1 MKIFSVLDISASG
14 LSAERMRMNVI
25 ANNLANAQST
35 ESPDG
40 GPYRREQVEFA
51 SLLRRSLDNHIP
63 GEELLG
69 GVKVRGIVKSTEPF
83 SKIYMPGH
91 PKADKDGMVEMPNV
105 SVVNEMVDM
114 VTASRA
120 YEANLAVMTT
130 SKEMIN
136 KTLNAFSR

>member
-1 MKIFSVLDISASG
+1 MNIFSVMDISASG
-14 LSAERMRMNVI
+14 LSAERVRLNVI

-35 ESPDG
+35 ETPDG
-40 GPYRREQVEFA
+40 GPYRREQVEFI
-51 SLLRRSLDNHIP
+51 SLLNRSLDNHIS

-69 GVKVRGIVKSTEPF
+69 GVNVQGITKSTEPF
-83 SKIYMPGH
+83 NEVYIPGH
-91 PKADKDGMVEMPNV
+91 PKADKDGMVKMPNV

-130 SKEMIN
+130 SKAMVD